1 MEQTNEARAE
11 DKSIYTMPRKEEEAA
26 RQQNKNPTASPKT
39 GKPETPL
46 TEEQRQRRRKMLVYP
61 LMGLLFLGSMW
72 LIFAPSEKEK
82 AEAAQGTGFN
92 TEMPL
97 PAESGIIADKRTA
110 YEQARME
117 EKQKERRAQM
127 HDLADLFADKEQ
139 DKETAAE
146 DFDLFN
152 PEAGVQPAPSYG
164 GSGSRPKQT
173 IRSSAAAYEDINR
186 TLGNFY
192 EMPADDPEKE
202 ELRER
207 IEELEAMM
215 ARQSVPEGS
224 TLDDQVALL
233 EKSYELAA
241 KYMPA
246 GQGGESQTAAT
257 GKPEQKPSRNGK
269 AVAVPV
275 NQVAV
280 NVVSALAQPMDD
292 AEFMRTHAAERNY
305 GFHTAVG
312 NKGAVE
318 KNTITAC
325 VHGNQTITD
334 GQSVRLRLLEA
345 TDVGGVRIPRNTLV
359 VGAARVQGERLGVEI
374 TSLEY
379 HGSII
384 PVELSVFDSDGQE
397 GIFIPNS
404 LEVSAVKEIAANMGS
419 SLGSSIN
426 ISTDAG
432 AQLASDLGKGVIQGT
447 SQYIAQKMRTV
458 KVHLKAGYKVMLYQ
472 PED

>member
-1 MEQTNEARAE
+1 MTEKEQNR
-11 DKSIYTMPRKEEEAA
+11 
-26 RQQNKNPTASPKT
+26 NPTASPKE

-61 LMGLLFLGSMW
+61 LMGLLFIGSMW
-72 LIFAPSEKEK
+72 LIFAPSGKDKE
-82 AEAAQGTGFN
+82 EAQQGVGFN

-110 YEQARME
+110 YEQARLE

-127 HDLADLFADKEQ
+127 NDLAALFSDKDDEA
-139 DKETAAE
+139 ETKTE
-146 DFDLFN
+146 DFDLLN
-152 PEAGVQPAPSYG
+152 PTPQQPARTYG
-164 GSGSRPKQT
+164 GSSSRQP

-186 TLGNFY
+186 TLGSFY
-192 EMPADDPEKE
+192 EPPKDDPEKE

-207 IEELEAMM
+207 IGELEAMM
-215 ARQSVPEGS
+215 ARQAEPSGS

-246 GQGGESQTAAT
+246 GQGGTAQQPTAT
-257 GKPEQKPSRNGK
+257 DKEENKKTVRNGK
-269 AVAVPV
+269 AVAQPV
-275 NQVAV
+275 GQVEER
-280 NVVSALAQPMDD
+280 VVSTLAQPMTDS
-292 AEFMRTHAAERNY
+292 EFITAQTADRNF
-305 GFHTAVG
+305 GFHTAIG
-312 NKGAVE
+312 SAAAAGR
-318 KNTITAC
+318 NTIPAC

-334 GQSVRLRLLEA
+334 GQAVRLRLLEPMQVA
-345 TDVGGVRIPRNTLV
+345 GMRIPRNTVV
-359 VGAARVQGERLGVEI
+359 VGAARVQGERLGIDI

-379 HGSII
+379 RGTII
-384 PVELSVFDSDGQE
+384 PVELTVFDSDGQE

-404 LEVSAVKEIAANMGS
+404 MEVSAAKEVAANMGS

-432 AQLASDLGKGVIQGT
+432 AQLASDLGKGLIQGT
-447 SQYIAQKMRTV
+447 SQYIAKKMRTV

>member
-1 MEQTNEARAE
+1 ME
-11 DKSIYTMPRKEEEAA
+11 
-26 RQQNKNPTASPKT
+26 QNKNPTASPKA
-39 GKPETPL
+39 GKPEQPL
-46 TEEQRQRRRKMLVYP
+46 TEEQRQKRRKMLVYP
-61 LMGLLFLGSMW
+61 LMGLLFIGSMW

-82 AEAAQGTGFN
+82 AEAEQGTGFN

-110 YEQARME
+110 YELAQME
-117 EKQKERRAQM
+117 EKQKERRVQM
-127 HDLADLFADKEQ
+127 HDLADLFADKE
-139 DKETAAE
+139 TASE
-146 DFDLFN
+146 DFDLLN

-164 GSGSRPKQT
+164 GGSSRPKQT

-192 EMPADDPEKE
+192 ETPADDPEKE
-202 ELRER
+202 EMRER
-207 IEELEAMM
+207 IEKLEAMV
-215 ARQSVPEGS
+215 ARQAEPEGS

-246 GQGGESQTAAT
+246 GQGEASQASAT
-257 GKPEQKPSRNGK
+257 GKPEQKPLRNGK

-292 AEFMRTHAAERNY
+292 AEFMRTHAVERNY
-305 GFHTAVG
+305 GFHTAIG
-312 NKGAVE
+312 NTGAVE
-318 KNTITAC
+318 KNTIAAC
-325 VHGNQTITD
+325 VHGNQTLTD

-379 HGSII
+379 RGSII

>member
-1 MEQTNEARAE
+1 ME
-11 DKSIYTMPRKEEEAA
+11 
-26 RQQNKNPTASPKT
+26 QNKNPTASPKT
-39 GKPETPL
+39 GKPEQPL
-46 TEEQRQRRRKMLVYP
+46 TEEQRQKRRKMLVYP
-61 LMGLLFLGSMW
+61 LMGLLFAGSMW

-139 DKETAAE
+139 DKETASE
-146 DFDLFN
+146 DFDLLN
-152 PEAGVQPAPSYG
+152 PEAGVQPTPSYG
-164 GSGSRPKQT
+164 GGGSRPKQT

-215 ARQSVPEGS
+215 ARQSAPEGS

-246 GQGGESQTAAT
+246 GQGGASQAAAT

-275 NQVAV
+275 NQIAV

-312 NKGAVE
+312 NTGAAE
-318 KNTITAC
+318 KNTIAAC
-325 VHGNQTITD
+325 VHGNQTVTD

-379 HGSII
+379 RGSII

>member
-1 MEQTNEARAE
+1 ME
-11 DKSIYTMPRKEEEAA
+11 
-26 RQQNKNPTASPKT
+26 QNKNPTASPKT
-39 GKPETPL
+39 GKPEQPL
-46 TEEQRQRRRKMLVYP
+46 TEEQRQKRRKMLVYP
-61 LMGLLFLGSMW
+61 LMGLLFAGSMW

-146 DFDLFN
+146 DFDLLN
-152 PEAGVQPAPSYG
+152 PEAGVQPTPSYG
-164 GSGSRPKQT
+164 GGGSRPKQT

-215 ARQSVPEGS
+215 ARQSAPEGS

-246 GQGGESQTAAT
+246 GQGGASQAAAT

-275 NQVAV
+275 NQIAV

-312 NKGAVE
+312 NTGAAE
-318 KNTITAC
+318 KNTIAAC
-325 VHGNQTITD
+325 VHGNQTVTD

-379 HGSII
+379 RGSII

>member
-1 MEQTNEARAE
+1 MTEKEQNR
-11 DKSIYTMPRKEEEAA
+11 
-26 RQQNKNPTASPKT
+26 NPTASPKE

-61 LMGLLFLGSMW
+61 LMGLLFIGSMW
-72 LIFAPSEKEK
+72 LIFAPSGKDK
-82 AEAAQGTGFN
+82 DEAQQGVGFN

-97 PAESGIIADKRTA
+97 PAQSGIIADKRTA
-110 YEQARME
+110 YEQARLE

-127 HDLADLFADKEQ
+127 NDLAALFSDKDDEAGT
-139 DKETAAE
+139 KTE
-146 DFDLFN
+146 DFDLLN
-152 PEAGVQPAPSYG
+152 PTPQQPARTYG
-164 GSGSRPKQT
+164 GGSPRQP

-186 TLGNFY
+186 TLGTFY
-192 EMPADDPEKE
+192 ETPKDDSEKE

-215 ARQSVPEGS
+215 ARQAEPSGS

-246 GQGGESQTAAT
+246 GQGGTAQQPTAADKEEDKKT
-257 GKPEQKPSRNGK
+257 VRNGK
-269 AVAVPV
+269 AVAQPV
-275 NQVAV
+275 GQVEER
-280 NVVSALAQPMDD
+280 VVSTLAQPMADS
-292 AEFMRTHAAERNY
+292 EFVRTQTAERNF
-305 GFHTAVG
+305 GFHTAIG
-312 NKGAVE
+312 CAAAIGR
-318 KNTITAC
+318 NTIPAY

-334 GQSVRLRLLEA
+334 GQAVRLRLLEPMQVA
-345 TDVGGVRIPRNTLV
+345 GVRIPRNMLV
-359 VGAARVQGERLGVEI
+359 VGAARVQGERLGIDI

-379 HGSII
+379 RGTII
-384 PVELSVFDSDGQE
+384 PVELTVFDSDGQE

-404 LEVSAVKEIAANMGS
+404 MEVSAAKEVAANMGS

-432 AQLASDLGKGVIQGT
+432 AQLASDLGKGLIQGT
-447 SQYIAQKMRTV
+447 SQYIAKKMRTV

>member
-1 MEQTNEARAE
+1 MA
-11 DKSIYTMPRKEEEAA
+11 
-26 RQQNKNPTASPKT
+26 QNKNPTTTPKEA
-39 GKPETPL
+39 KPKTPL

-61 LMGLLFLGSMW
+61 LMGLLFAGSMW

-82 AEAAQGTGFN
+82 AEARQGVGFN

-97 PAESGIIADKRTA
+97 PTQSGIIADKRTA
-110 YEQARME
+110 YEQARLE

-127 HDLADLFADKEQ
+127 NDLAALFSDKE
-139 DKETAAE
+139 AE
-146 DFDLFN
+146 SDSPTEEFDLLN
-152 PEAGVQPAPSYG
+152 PEPQQPARAYG
-164 GSGSRPKQT
+164 GGSARQP
-173 IRSSAAAYEDINR
+173 IRSSAVAYEEINR

-192 EMPADDPEKE
+192 ETPKDDPEKE

-215 ARQSVPEGS
+215 ARQAEPSGS

-246 GQGGESQTAAT
+246 GQNGAAQQSAVSDAEA
-257 GKPEQKPSRNGK
+257 GKKAVRNGK
-269 AVAVPV
+269 AVAQPV
-275 NQVAV
+275 GQVAER
-280 NVVSALAQPMDD
+280 VVSALTQPMTDS
-292 AEFMRTHAAERNY
+292 EFITAQTAERNL
-305 GFHTAVG
+305 GFHTAIGNAEAVG
-312 NKGAVE
+312 R
-318 KNTITAC
+318 NTIPAC
-325 VHGNQTITD
+325 VHGNQTVTD
-334 GQSVRLRLLEA
+334 GQAVRLRLTEPMQVA
-345 TDVGGVRIPRNTLV
+345 GVRIPRNTVV
-359 VGAARVQGERLGVEI
+359 VGAARVQGERLGIDI

-379 HGSII
+379 RGTVI
-384 PVELSVFDSDGQE
+384 PVELAVFDSDGQE

-404 LEVSAVKEIAANMGS
+404 MEVSAAKEVAANMGS

-432 AQLASDLGKGVIQGT
+432 AQLASDLGKGLIQGT
-447 SQYIAQKMRTV
+447 SQYIAKKMRTV
-458 KVHLKAGYKVMLYQ
+458 KVHLKAGYRVMLYQ

>member
-1 MEQTNEARAE
+1 ME
-11 DKSIYTMPRKEEEAA
+11 
-26 RQQNKNPTASPKT
+26 QNKNPTASPKT
-39 GKPETPL
+39 GKPEQPL
-46 TEEQRQRRRKMLVYP
+46 TEEQRQKRRKMLVYP
-61 LMGLLFLGSMW
+61 LMGLLFIGSMW
-72 LIFAPSEKEK
+72 LIFAPSQRGKD
-82 AEAAQGTGFN
+82 EAAQGTGFN

-97 PAESGIIADKRTA
+97 PTQSGIIADKRTA

-127 HDLADLFADKEQ
+127 HDLADLFVDKEQ
-139 DKETAAE
+139 EEETETE
-146 DFDLFN
+146 DFDLLN
-152 PEAGVQPAPSYG
+152 PEAGTQAAPSYG
-164 GSGSRPKQT
+164 GGGSRPKQT

-192 EMPADDPEKE
+192 ETPADDPEKE
-202 ELRER
+202 EMRER
-207 IEELEAMM
+207 IEKLETMVAQQ
-215 ARQSVPEGS
+215 AEPEGT

-246 GQGGESQTAAT
+246 GQGNASQTTAA
-257 GKPEQKPSRNGK
+257 GMSEQKPSRNSN

-275 NQVAV
+275 NQVTTS
-280 NVVSALAQPMDD
+280 VVSALAQPMDN
-292 AEFMRTHAAERNY
+292 AEFMRSHATERNY
-305 GFHTAVG
+305 GFNTAVG
-312 NKGAVE
+312 NTEAAE
-318 KNTITAC
+318 KNTIAAC
-325 VHGNQTITD
+325 VHGNQTVTD

-345 TDVGGVRIPRNTLV
+345 TNVGGVLIPRNTLV
-359 VGAARVQGERLGVEI
+359 VGVARVQGERLGVEI

-379 HGSII
+379 CGSII

-458 KVHLKAGYKVMLYQ
+458 KVHLKSGYKVMLYQ
-472 PED
+472 PEN

>member
-1 MEQTNEARAE
+1 MTEKEQNR
-11 DKSIYTMPRKEEEAA
+11 
-26 RQQNKNPTASPKT
+26 NPTASPKE

-61 LMGLLFLGSMW
+61 LMGLLFAGSMW
-72 LIFAPSEKEK
+72 LIFAPSGKDKE
-82 AEAAQGTGFN
+82 EAQQGVGFN

-110 YEQARME
+110 YEQARLE

-127 HDLADLFADKEQ
+127 NDLAALFSDKDDEA
-139 DKETAAE
+139 ETKTE
-146 DFDLFN
+146 DFDLLN
-152 PEAGVQPAPSYG
+152 PTPQQSARSYG
-164 GSGSRPKQT
+164 GGSPRQP

-186 TLGNFY
+186 TLGSFY
-192 EMPADDPEKE
+192 EPPKDDPEKE

-215 ARQSVPEGS
+215 ARQADPSGS

-246 GQGGESQTAAT
+246 GQGGTAQQPTAADKEDKKT
-257 GKPEQKPSRNGK
+257 VRNGK
-269 AVAVPV
+269 AVAQPV
-275 NQVAV
+275 GQVEEH
-280 NVVSALAQPMDD
+280 VVSTLAQPMTDS
-292 AEFMRTHAAERNY
+292 EFVRAQTAERNF
-305 GFHTAVG
+305 GFHTAIG
-312 NKGAVE
+312 SEAVAGR
-318 KNTITAC
+318 NTIPAC

-334 GQSVRLRLLEA
+334 GQAVRLRLLEPMQVA
-345 TDVGGVRIPRNTLV
+345 GVRIPRNTLV
-359 VGAARVQGERLGVEI
+359 VGAARVQGERLGIDI

-379 HGSII
+379 RGTII
-384 PVELSVFDSDGQE
+384 PVELTVFDSDAQE

-404 LEVSAVKEIAANMGS
+404 MEVSAAKEVAANMGS

-432 AQLASDLGKGVIQGT
+432 AQLASDLGKGLIQGT
-447 SQYIAQKMRTV
+447 SQYIAKKMRTV

-472 PED
+472 PEN

>member
-1 MEQTNEARAE
+1 ME
-11 DKSIYTMPRKEEEAA
+11 
-26 RQQNKNPTASPKT
+26 QNKNPTASPKA
-39 GKPETPL
+39 GKPEQPL
-46 TEEQRQRRRKMLVYP
+46 TEEQRQKRRKMLVYP
-61 LMGLLFLGSMW
+61 LMGLLFIGSMW

-82 AEAAQGTGFN
+82 AEAEQGTGFN

-110 YEQARME
+110 YELAQME
-117 EKQKERRAQM
+117 EKQKERRVQM
-127 HDLADLFADKEQ
+127 HDLADLFSDKKQEE
-139 DKETAAE
+139 DTKAE
-146 DFDLFN
+146 DFDLLN
-152 PEAGVQPAPSYG
+152 PEAGAQPAPSYG
-164 GSGSRPKQT
+164 GGSRPKQT

-192 EMPADDPEKE
+192 ETPADDPEKE
-202 ELRER
+202 EMRER
-207 IEELEAMM
+207 IEKLEALV
-215 ARQSVPEGS
+215 ARQAEPEGS
-224 TLDDQVALL
+224 TFDDQVALL

-246 GQGGESQTAAT
+246 GQGGTSQTVAT

-292 AEFMRTHAAERNY
+292 TEFMRTHAAERNY
-305 GFHTAVG
+305 GFHTVVG
-312 NKGAVE
+312 NTGAVE
-318 KNTITAC
+318 KNTIAAC
-325 VHGNQTITD
+325 VHGNQTVTD

-345 TDVGGVRIPRNTLV
+345 TDVGGVRVPRNTLF

-379 HGSII
+379 RGSII
-384 PVELSVFDSDGQE
+384 PVELSVLDSDGQE